1 MVVKLKVTGMTCE
14 HCEKAVEKALS
25 GVSGVETVIAVNR
38 EQNEAIVEGSAAND
52 ALLAAVREEGYEAEL
67 VE

>member
-1 MVVKLKVTGMTCE
+1 MVKLKVTGMTCE